1 MNLPFFLLSHFLLL
15 LIPLLL
21 VLSNPSPAPDPYPAV
36 ISLPARQ
43 APSPHAARPSLA
55 SAIHPAPPEV
65 EHDLLPFVLISTIDG
80 ALHAVD
86 REGGTIRWSLKEGVD
101 PLIGGGAVGNG
112 SEEDYIV
119 EPLSGS
125 LYVFEEGEDIED
137 DSPRVRKLPLS
148 VDKL

>member
-1 MNLPFFLLSHFLLL
+1 M
-15 LIPLLL
+15 
-21 VLSNPSPAPDPYPAV
+21 
-36 ISLPARQ
+36 
-43 APSPHAARPSLA
+43 
-55 SAIHPAPPEV
+55 
-65 EHDLLPFVLISTIDG
+65 
-80 ALHAVD
+80 D

-137 DSPRVRKLPLS
+137 DSPRVRKLPLT